1 MSVLVLCDH
10 DRGVLAEA
18 SLEALTFGRKL
29 ANDLGVA
36 CSAVL
41 IGEGADNASTSL
53 ASYGADSIY
62 LVEHS
67 LLTDYGPSAWGE
79 SLVQLVNKVA
89 PTAVLASGTDRGN
102 EVIAHLAAN
111 LDAPFVAN
119 CLTADTAN
127 PSTWLMTRVQWGGS
141 LLEDSEL
148 STEQVKIFTV
158 AHHGIEAE
166 QSESSNSGQKES
178 FAPELEES
186 VTQTIVADRVV
197 LTQGITLSTSPVVVG
212 GGRGVGSA
220 EAFSP
225 LEELAAELNGVVG
238 CSRAVTNNGWRPHSD
253 QVGQTGKVVAPDLYI
268 AVGISGAIQHLAG
281 MKDSKVIVAIN
292 KDEEAPIFQVAD
304 FGLVADLF
312 KAVPELDDELQKNG
326 FTG

>member
-10 DRGVLAEA
+10 DRGALAEA
-18 SLEALTFGRKL
+18 SLEALTFGRRL
-29 ANDLGVA
+29 ADDLGVA
-36 CSAVL
+36 CSGVL

-62 LVEHS
+62 LVAHS

-89 PTAVLASGTDRGN
+89 PTAVLACGTDRGN
-102 EVIAHLAAN
+102 EVIAHLAAS

-119 CLTADTAN
+119 CLTADTTN
-127 PSTWLMTRVQWGGS
+127 SSTWLMTRVQWGGS

-166 QSESSNSGQKES
+166 QSASSNSGQQES
-178 FAPELEES
+178 FTPELDES

-220 EAFSP
+220 EAFAP
-225 LEELAAELNGVVG
+225 LEELAEELNGVVG

-253 QVGQTGKVVAPDLYI
+253 QVGQTGTRIAPQIYI
-268 AVGISGAIQHLAG
+268 ANGISGAIQHWVGAMAAKNIL
-281 MKDSKVIVAIN
+281 AIN
-292 KDEEAPIFQVAD
+292 IDPEANMVAKAGYAVIGDLHQVVPAVLEEVRRR
-304 FGLVADLF
+304 
-312 KAVPELDDELQKNG
+312 KS
-326 FTG
+326 

>member
-10 DRGVLAEA
+10 DRGALAEA

-53 ASYGADSIY
+53 ASYGADNIY

-158 AHHGIEAE
+158 AHHGVEAE
-166 QSESSNSGQKES
+166 QPESSSSGQKES

-253 QVGQTGKVVAPDLYI
+253 QVGQTGTRIAPQIYI
-268 AVGISGAIQHLAG
+268 ANGISGAIQHWVGAMAAKNIL
-281 MKDSKVIVAIN
+281 AIN
-292 KDEEAPIFQVAD
+292 IDPEANMVAKAGYAVIGDLHQVVPAVLEEVRRR
-304 FGLVADLF
+304 
-312 KAVPELDDELQKNG
+312 KS
-326 FTG
+326 

>member
-10 DRGVLAEA
+10 DRGSLAEA
-18 SLEALTFGRKL
+18 SLEALTFGRRL

-36 CSAVL
+36 CGGVL

-53 ASYGADSIY
+53 ASYGADSVY

-79 SLVQLVNKVA
+79 SLVQLVNKVN
-89 PTAVLASGTDRGN
+89 PTAVLACGTDRGN
-102 EVIAHLAAN
+102 EVIAHLAAS

-127 PSTWLMTRVQWGGS
+127 PSTWLMTRIQWGGS
-141 LLEDSEL
+141 LLEESEL

-166 QSESSNSGQKES
+166 QSESSNSGQQES
-178 FAPELEES
+178 FTPELDES
-186 VTQTIVADRVV
+186 VAQTIVADRVV

-220 EAFSP
+220 EAFAP
-225 LEELAAELNGVVG
+225 LEELAEELNGVVG

-253 QVGQTGKVVAPDLYI
+253 QVGQTGTRIAPQIYI
-268 AVGISGAIQHLAG
+268 ANGISGAIQHWVGAMAAKNIL
-281 MKDSKVIVAIN
+281 AIN
-292 KDEEAPIFQVAD
+292 IDPEANMVAKAGYAVIGDLHQVVPAVLEEVRRR
-304 FGLVADLF
+304 
-312 KAVPELDDELQKNG
+312 KS
-326 FTG
+326 

>member
-10 DRGVLAEA
+10 DRGALAEA
-18 SLEALTFGRKL
+18 SLEALTFGRRL

-36 CSAVL
+36 CSGVL

-53 ASYGADSIY
+53 ASYGAERVY
-62 LVEHS
+62 LVEHG
-67 LLTDYGPSAWGE
+67 LLTDYGPSAWGA
-79 SLVQLVNKVA
+79 SLVQLVNKVT
-89 PTAVLASGTDRGN
+89 PTAVLACGTDRGN
-102 EVIAHLAAN
+102 EVIAHLAAS

-127 PSTWLMTRVQWGGS
+127 PSAWLMTRIQWGGS
-141 LLEDSEL
+141 LLEESEL

-166 QSESSNSGQKES
+166 QSESSNSGQQES
-178 FAPELEES
+178 FTPELDES
-186 VTQTIVADRVV
+186 VAQTIVADRVV

-220 EAFSP
+220 EAFAP
-225 LEELAAELNGVVG
+225 LEELAEELNGVVG

-253 QVGQTGKVVAPDLYI
+253 QVGQTGTRIAPQIYI
-268 AVGISGAIQHLAG
+268 ANGISGAIQHWVGAMAAKNIL
-281 MKDSKVIVAIN
+281 AIN
-292 KDEEAPIFQVAD
+292 IDPEANMVAKAGYAVIGDLHQVVPAVLEEVRRR
-304 FGLVADLF
+304 
-312 KAVPELDDELQKNG
+312 KS
-326 FTG
+326 

>member
-10 DRGVLAEA
+10 DRGALAEA
-18 SLEALTFGRKL
+18 SLEALTFGRRL

-36 CSAVL
+36 CSGVL

-53 ASYGADSIY
+53 ASYGAERVY
-62 LVEHS
+62 LVEHG

-79 SLVQLVNKVA
+79 SLVQLVNKVT
-89 PTAVLASGTDRGN
+89 PTAVLACGTDRGN
-102 EVIAHLAAN
+102 EVIAHLAAS

-127 PSTWLMTRVQWGGS
+127 PSTWLMTRLQWGGA
-141 LLEDSEL
+141 LLEESEL

-166 QSESSNSGQKES
+166 QSESSNSGQQES
-178 FAPELEES
+178 FTPELDES
-186 VTQTIVADRVV
+186 VAQTIVADRVV

-220 EAFSP
+220 EAFAP
-225 LEELAAELNGVVG
+225 LEELAEELNGVVG

-253 QVGQTGKVVAPDLYI
+253 QVGQTGTRIAPQIYI
-268 AVGISGAIQHLAG
+268 ANGISGAIQHWVGAMAAKNIL
-281 MKDSKVIVAIN
+281 AIN
-292 KDEEAPIFQVAD
+292 IDPEANMVAKAGYAVIGDLHQVVPAVLEEVRRR
-304 FGLVADLF
+304 
-312 KAVPELDDELQKNG
+312 KS
-326 FTG
+326 

>member
-10 DRGVLAEA
+10 DRGALAEA
-18 SLEALTFGRKL
+18 SLEALTFGRRL

-36 CSAVL
+36 CSGVL

-53 ASYGADSIY
+53 ASYGAERVY
-62 LVEHS
+62 LVEHG

-79 SLVQLVNKVA
+79 SLVQLVNKVT
-89 PTAVLASGTDRGN
+89 PTAVLACGTDRGN
-102 EVIAHLAAN
+102 EVIAHLAAS

-119 CLTADTAN
+119 CLTADTSN
-127 PSTWLMTRVQWGGS
+127 PSTWLMTRIQWGGS
-141 LLEDSEL
+141 LLEESEL

-166 QSESSNSGQKES
+166 QSESSNSGQQES
-178 FAPELEES
+178 FTPELDES
-186 VTQTIVADRVV
+186 VAQTIVADRVV

-220 EAFSP
+220 EAFAP
-225 LEELAAELNGVVG
+225 LEELAEELNGVVG

-253 QVGQTGKVVAPDLYI
+253 QVGQTGTRIAPQIYI
-268 AVGISGAIQHLAG
+268 ANGISGAIQHWVGAMAAKNIL
-281 MKDSKVIVAIN
+281 AIN
-292 KDEEAPIFQVAD
+292 IDPEANMVAKAGYAVIGDLHQVVPAILEEVRRR
-304 FGLVADLF
+304 
-312 KAVPELDDELQKNG
+312 KS
-326 FTG
+326 

>member
-10 DRGVLAEA
+10 DRGSLAEA
-18 SLEALTFGRKL
+18 SLEALTFGRRL

-36 CSAVL
+36 CGGVL

-53 ASYGADSIY
+53 ASYGADSVY

-79 SLVQLVNKVA
+79 SLVQLVNKVN
-89 PTAVLASGTDRGN
+89 PTAVLACGTDRGN
-102 EVIAHLAAN
+102 EVIAHLAAS

-127 PSTWLMTRVQWGGS
+127 PSTWLMTRIQWGGS
-141 LLEDSEL
+141 LLEESEL

-166 QSESSNSGQKES
+166 QSESSNSGQQES
-178 FAPELEES
+178 FAPELDES

-220 EAFSP
+220 EAFAP
-225 LEELAAELNGVVG
+225 LEELAEELNGVVG

-253 QVGQTGKVVAPDLYI
+253 QVGQTGTRIAPQIYI
-268 AVGISGAIQHLAG
+268 ANGISGAIQHWVGAMAAKNIL
-281 MKDSKVIVAIN
+281 AIN
-292 KDEEAPIFQVAD
+292 IDPEANMVAKAGYAVIGDLHQVVPAVLEEVRRR
-304 FGLVADLF
+304 
-312 KAVPELDDELQKNG
+312 KS
-326 FTG
+326 

>member
-10 DRGVLAEA
+10 DRGSLAEA
-18 SLEALTFGRKL
+18 SLEALTFGRRL

-36 CSAVL
+36 CGGVL

-53 ASYGADSIY
+53 ASYGADSVY

-79 SLVQLVNKVA
+79 SLVQLVNKVN
-89 PTAVLASGTDRGN
+89 PTAVLACGTDRGN
-102 EVIAHLAAN
+102 EVIAHLAAS

-127 PSTWLMTRVQWGGS
+127 PSTWLMTRIQWGGS
-141 LLEDSEL
+141 LLEESEL

-166 QSESSNSGQKES
+166 QSESSNSGQQES
-178 FAPELEES
+178 FTPELDES

-220 EAFSP
+220 EAFAP
-225 LEELAAELNGVVG
+225 LEELAEELNGVVG

-253 QVGQTGKVVAPDLYI
+253 QVGQTGTRIAPQIYI
-268 AVGISGAIQHLAG
+268 ANGISGAIQHWVGAMAAKNIL
-281 MKDSKVIVAIN
+281 AIN
-292 KDEEAPIFQVAD
+292 IDPEANMVAKAGYAVIGDLHQVVPAILEEVRRR
-304 FGLVADLF
+304 
-312 KAVPELDDELQKNG
+312 KS
-326 FTG
+326 

>member
-10 DRGVLAEA
+10 DRGALAEA
-18 SLEALTFGRKL
+18 SLEALTFGRRL

-36 CSAVL
+36 CSGVL

-53 ASYGADSIY
+53 ASYGAESVY
-62 LVEHS
+62 LVEHG

-79 SLVQLVNKVA
+79 SLVQLVNKVT
-89 PTAVLASGTDRGN
+89 PTAVLACGTDRGN
-102 EVIAHLAAN
+102 EVIAHLAAS

-127 PSTWLMTRVQWGGS
+127 PSTWLMTRIQWGGS
-141 LLEDSEL
+141 LLEESEL

-166 QSESSNSGQKES
+166 QSESSNSGQQES
-178 FAPELEES
+178 FTPELDES
-186 VTQTIVADRVV
+186 VAQTIVADRVV

-220 EAFSP
+220 EAFAP
-225 LEELAAELNGVVG
+225 LEELAEELNGVVG

-253 QVGQTGKVVAPDLYI
+253 QVGQTGTRIAPQIYI
-268 AVGISGAIQHLAG
+268 ANGISGAIQHWVGAMAAKNIL
-281 MKDSKVIVAIN
+281 AIN
-292 KDEEAPIFQVAD
+292 IDPEANMVAKAGYAVIGDLHQVVPAVLEEVRRR
-304 FGLVADLF
+304 
-312 KAVPELDDELQKNG
+312 KS
-326 FTG
+326 

>member
-10 DRGVLAEA
+10 DRGSLAEA
-18 SLEALTFGRKL
+18 SLEALTFGRRL

-36 CSAVL
+36 CGGVL

-53 ASYGADSIY
+53 ASYGADSVY
-62 LVEHS
+62 LVEQS

-79 SLVQLVNKVA
+79 SLVQLVNKVN
-89 PTAVLASGTDRGN
+89 PTAVLACGTDRGN
-102 EVIAHLAAN
+102 EVIAHLAAS

-127 PSTWLMTRVQWGGS
+127 PSTWLMTRIQWGGS
-141 LLEDSEL
+141 LLEESEL

-166 QSESSNSGQKES
+166 QSESSNSGQQES
-178 FAPELEES
+178 FTPELDES

-220 EAFSP
+220 EAFAP
-225 LEELAAELNGVVG
+225 LEELAEELNGVVG

-253 QVGQTGKVVAPDLYI
+253 QVGQTGTRIAPQIYI
-268 AVGISGAIQHLAG
+268 ANGISGAIQHWVGAMAAKNIL
-281 MKDSKVIVAIN
+281 AIN
-292 KDEEAPIFQVAD
+292 IDPEANMVAKAGYAVIGDLHQVVPAVLEEVRRR
-304 FGLVADLF
+304 
-312 KAVPELDDELQKNG
+312 KS
-326 FTG
+326 

>member
-10 DRGVLAEA
+10 DRGSLAEA
-18 SLEALTFGRKL
+18 SLEALTFGRRL

-36 CSAVL
+36 CGGVL

-53 ASYGADSIY
+53 ASYGADSVY

-79 SLVQLVNKVA
+79 SLVQLVNKVN
-89 PTAVLASGTDRGN
+89 PTAVLACGTDRGN

-127 PSTWLMTRVQWGGS
+127 PSTWLMTRIQWGGS
-141 LLEDSEL
+141 LLEESEL

-166 QSESSNSGQKES
+166 QSESSNSGQQES
-178 FAPELEES
+178 FTPELDES

-220 EAFSP
+220 EAFAP
-225 LEELAAELNGVVG
+225 LEELAEELNGVVG

-253 QVGQTGKVVAPDLYI
+253 QVGQTGTRIAPQIYI
-268 AVGISGAIQHLAG
+268 ANGISGAIQHWVGAMAAKNIL
-281 MKDSKVIVAIN
+281 AIN
-292 KDEEAPIFQVAD
+292 IDPEANMVAKAGYAVIGDLHQVVPAVLEEVRRR
-304 FGLVADLF
+304 
-312 KAVPELDDELQKNG
+312 KS
-326 FTG
+326 

>member
-10 DRGVLAEA
+10 DRGSLAEA
-18 SLEALTFGRKL
+18 SLEALTFGRRL

-36 CSAVL
+36 CGGVL

-53 ASYGADSIY
+53 ASYGADSVY

-79 SLVQLVNKVA
+79 SLVQLVNKVN
-89 PTAVLASGTDRGN
+89 PTAVLACGTDRGN
-102 EVIAHLAAN
+102 EVIAHLAAS
-111 LDAPFVAN
+111 LYAPFVAN

-127 PSTWLMTRVQWGGS
+127 PSTWLMTRIQWGGS
-141 LLEDSEL
+141 LLEESEL

-166 QSESSNSGQKES
+166 QSESSNSGQQES
-178 FAPELEES
+178 FTPELDES

-220 EAFSP
+220 EAFAP
-225 LEELAAELNGVVG
+225 LEELAEELNGVVG

-253 QVGQTGKVVAPDLYI
+253 QVGQTGTRIAPQIYI
-268 AVGISGAIQHLAG
+268 ANGISGAIQHWVGAMAAKNIL
-281 MKDSKVIVAIN
+281 AIN
-292 KDEEAPIFQVAD
+292 IDPEANMVAKAGYAVIGDLHQVVPAVLEEVRRR
-304 FGLVADLF
+304 
-312 KAVPELDDELQKNG
+312 KS
-326 FTG
+326 

>member
-10 DRGVLAEA
+10 DRGALAEA
-18 SLEALTFGRKL
+18 SLEALTFGRRL

-36 CSAVL
+36 CSGVL

-53 ASYGADSIY
+53 ASYGAERVY
-62 LVEHS
+62 LVEHG

-79 SLVQLVNKVA
+79 SLVQLVNKVT
-89 PTAVLASGTDRGN
+89 PTAVLACGTDRGN
-102 EVIAHLAAN
+102 EVIAHLAAS

-127 PSTWLMTRVQWGGS
+127 PSTWLMTRIQWGGS
-141 LLEDSEL
+141 LLEESEL

-166 QSESSNSGQKES
+166 QSESSNSGQQES
-178 FAPELEES
+178 FTPELDES
-186 VTQTIVADRVV
+186 VAQTIVADRVV

-220 EAFSP
+220 EAFAP
-225 LEELAAELNGVVG
+225 LEELAEELNGVVG

-253 QVGQTGKVVAPDLYI
+253 QVGQTGTRIAPQIYI
-268 AVGISGAIQHLAG
+268 ANGISGAIQHWVGAMAAKNIL
-281 MKDSKVIVAIN
+281 AIN
-292 KDEEAPIFQVAD
+292 IDPEANMVAKAGYAVIGDLHQVVPAVLEEVRRR
-304 FGLVADLF
+304 
-312 KAVPELDDELQKNG
+312 KS
-326 FTG
+326 

>member
-10 DRGVLAEA
+10 DRGALAEA

-53 ASYGADSIY
+53 ASYGADNIY
-62 LVEHS
+62 LVENS

-79 SLVQLVNKVA
+79 SLVQLVNKVT

-166 QSESSNSGQKES
+166 QPESSNSGQKES

-253 QVGQTGKVVAPDLYI
+253 QVGQTGTRIAPQIYI
-268 AVGISGAIQHLAG
+268 ANGISGAIQHWVGAMAAKNIL
-281 MKDSKVIVAIN
+281 AIN
-292 KDEEAPIFQVAD
+292 IDPEANMVAKAGYAVIGDLHQVVPAVLEEVRRR
-304 FGLVADLF
+304 
-312 KAVPELDDELQKNG
+312 KS
-326 FTG
+326 

>member
-10 DRGVLAEA
+10 DRGSLAEA
-18 SLEALTFGRKL
+18 SLEALTFGRRL

-36 CSAVL
+36 CGGVL
-41 IGEGADNASTSL
+41 IGEGADNASISL
-53 ASYGADSIY
+53 ASYGADSVY

-79 SLVQLVNKVA
+79 SLVQLVNKVN
-89 PTAVLASGTDRGN
+89 PTAVLACGTDRGN
-102 EVIAHLAAN
+102 EVIAHLAAS

-127 PSTWLMTRVQWGGS
+127 PSTWLMTRIQWGGS
-141 LLEDSEL
+141 LLEESEL

-166 QSESSNSGQKES
+166 QSESSNSGQQES
-178 FAPELEES
+178 FTPELDES

-220 EAFSP
+220 EAFAP
-225 LEELAAELNGVVG
+225 LEELAEELNGVVG

-253 QVGQTGKVVAPDLYI
+253 QVGQTGTRIAPQIYI
-268 AVGISGAIQHLAG
+268 ANGISGAIQHWVGAMAAKNIL
-281 MKDSKVIVAIN
+281 AIN
-292 KDEEAPIFQVAD
+292 IDPEANMVAKAGYAVIGDLHQVVPAVLEEVRRR
-304 FGLVADLF
+304 
-312 KAVPELDDELQKNG
+312 KS
-326 FTG
+326 

>member
-10 DRGVLAEA
+10 DRGSLAEA
-18 SLEALTFGRKL
+18 SLEALTFGRRL

-36 CSAVL
+36 CGGVL

-53 ASYGADSIY
+53 ASYGADSVY

-79 SLVQLVNKVA
+79 SLVQLVNKVN
-89 PTAVLASGTDRGN
+89 PTAVLACGTDRGN
-102 EVIAHLAAN
+102 EVIAHLAAS

-127 PSTWLMTRVQWGGS
+127 PSTWLMTRIQWGGS
-141 LLEDSEL
+141 LLEESEL

-166 QSESSNSGQKES
+166 QSESSNSGQQES
-178 FAPELEES
+178 FTPELDES

-220 EAFSP
+220 EAFAP
-225 LEELAAELNGVVG
+225 LEELAEELNGVVG

-253 QVGQTGKVVAPDLYI
+253 QVGQTGTRIAPQIYI
-268 AVGISGAIQHLAG
+268 ANGISGAIQHWVGAMAAKNIL
-281 MKDSKVIVAIN
+281 AIN
-292 KDEEAPIFQVAD
+292 IDPEANMVAKAGYAVIGDLHQVVPAVLEEVRRR
-304 FGLVADLF
+304 
-312 KAVPELDDELQKNG
+312 KS
-326 FTG
+326 

>member
-10 DRGVLAEA
+10 DRGALAEA

-36 CSAVL
+36 CSGVL
-41 IGEGADNASTSL
+41 IGQGADSASTSL
-53 ASYGADSIY
+53 ASYGADSVY

-79 SLVQLVNKVA
+79 SLVQLVNKVN
-89 PTAVLASGTDRGN
+89 PTAVLACGTDRGN
-102 EVIAHLAAN
+102 EVIAHLAAS

-127 PSTWLMTRVQWGGS
+127 PSTWLMTRIQWGGS

-166 QSESSNSGQKES
+166 QSESSNSGQQES
-178 FAPELEES
+178 FTPELDES

-220 EAFSP
+220 EAFAP
-225 LEELAAELNGVVG
+225 LEELAEELNGVVG

-253 QVGQTGKVVAPDLYI
+253 QVGQTGTRIAPQIYI
-268 AVGISGAIQHLAG
+268 ANGISGAIQHWVGAMAAKNIL
-281 MKDSKVIVAIN
+281 AIN
-292 KDEEAPIFQVAD
+292 IDPEANMVAKAGNAVIGDLHQVVPAVLEEVRRR
-304 FGLVADLF
+304 
-312 KAVPELDDELQKNG
+312 KS
-326 FTG
+326 

>member
-10 DRGVLAEA
+10 DRGSLAEA
-18 SLEALTFGRKL
+18 SLEALTFGRRL

-36 CSAVL
+36 CGGVL
-41 IGEGADNASTSL
+41 IGEGADNASASL
-53 ASYGADSIY
+53 ASYGADSVY

-79 SLVQLVNKVA
+79 SLVQLVNKVN
-89 PTAVLASGTDRGN
+89 PTAVLACGTDRGN
-102 EVIAHLAAN
+102 EVIAHLAAS

-127 PSTWLMTRVQWGGS
+127 PSTWLMTRIQWGGS
-141 LLEDSEL
+141 LLEESEL

-166 QSESSNSGQKES
+166 QSESSNSGQQES
-178 FAPELEES
+178 FTPELDES

-220 EAFSP
+220 EAFAP
-225 LEELAAELNGVVG
+225 LEELAEELNGVVG

-253 QVGQTGKVVAPDLYI
+253 QVGQTGTRIAPQIYI
-268 AVGISGAIQHLAG
+268 ANGISGAIQHWVGAMAAKNIL
-281 MKDSKVIVAIN
+281 AIN
-292 KDEEAPIFQVAD
+292 IDPEANMVAKAGYAVIGDLHQVVPAVLEEVRRR
-304 FGLVADLF
+304 
-312 KAVPELDDELQKNG
+312 KS
-326 FTG
+326 

>member
-10 DRGVLAEA
+10 DRGALAEA
-18 SLEALTFGRKL
+18 SLEALTFGRRL

-36 CSAVL
+36 CSGVL

-53 ASYGADSIY
+53 ASYGAERVY
-62 LVEHS
+62 LVEHG

-79 SLVQLVNKVA
+79 SLVQLVNKVT
-89 PTAVLASGTDRGN
+89 PTAVLACGTDRGN
-102 EVIAHLAAN
+102 EVIAHLAAS

-127 PSTWLMTRVQWGGS
+127 PSAWLMTRIQWGGS
-141 LLEDSEL
+141 LLEESEL

-166 QSESSNSGQKES
+166 QSESSNSGQQES
-178 FAPELEES
+178 FTPELDES
-186 VTQTIVADRVV
+186 VAQTIVADRVV

-220 EAFSP
+220 EAFAP
-225 LEELAAELNGVVG
+225 LEELAEELNGVVG

-253 QVGQTGKVVAPDLYI
+253 QVGQTGTRIAPQIYI
-268 AVGISGAIQHLAG
+268 ANGISGAIQHWVGAMAAKNIL
-281 MKDSKVIVAIN
+281 AIN
-292 KDEEAPIFQVAD
+292 IDPEANMVAKAGYAVIGDLHQVVPAVLEEVRRR
-304 FGLVADLF
+304 
-312 KAVPELDDELQKNG
+312 KS
-326 FTG
+326 

>member
-10 DRGVLAEA
+10 DRGALAEA
-18 SLEALTFGRKL
+18 SLEALTFGRRL

-36 CSAVL
+36 CSGVL

-79 SLVQLVNKVA
+79 SLVQLVNKVG
-89 PTAVLASGTDRGN
+89 PTAVLACGTDRGN
-102 EVIAHLAAN
+102 EVIAHLAASI
-111 LDAPFVAN
+111 DAPFVAN
-119 CLTADTAN
+119 CLTADTTN

-158 AHHGIEAE
+158 VHHGIEAE
-166 QSESSNSGQKES
+166 QSESSNSGQQES
-178 FAPELEES
+178 FTPELDES
-186 VTQTIVADRVV
+186 VGQTIVADRVV

-220 EAFSP
+220 EAFAP
-225 LEELAAELNGVVG
+225 LEELAEELNGVVG

-253 QVGQTGKVVAPDLYI
+253 QVGQTGTRIAPQIYI
-268 AVGISGAIQHLAG
+268 ANGISGAIQHWVGAMAAKNIL
-281 MKDSKVIVAIN
+281 AIN
-292 KDEEAPIFQVAD
+292 IDPEANMVAKAGYAVIGDLHQVVPAVLEEIRRR
-304 FGLVADLF
+304 
-312 KAVPELDDELQKNG
+312 KS
-326 FTG
+326 

>member
-10 DRGVLAEA
+10 DRGALAEA
-18 SLEALTFGRKL
+18 SLEALTFGRRL

-36 CSAVL
+36 CSGVL

-53 ASYGADSIY
+53 ASYGAERVY
-62 LVEHS
+62 LVEHG

-79 SLVQLVNKVA
+79 SLVQLVNKVT
-89 PTAVLASGTDRGN
+89 PSAVLACGTDRGN
-102 EVIAHLAAN
+102 EVIAHLAAS

-119 CLTADTAN
+119 CLTADTSN
-127 PSTWLMTRVQWGGS
+127 PSTWLMTRIQWGGS
-141 LLEDSEL
+141 LLEESEL

-166 QSESSNSGQKES
+166 QSESSNSGQQES
-178 FAPELEES
+178 FTPELDES
-186 VTQTIVADRVV
+186 VAQTIVADRVV

-220 EAFSP
+220 EAFAP
-225 LEELAAELNGVVG
+225 LEELAEELNGVVG

-253 QVGQTGKVVAPDLYI
+253 QVGQTGTRIAPQIYI
-268 AVGISGAIQHLAG
+268 ANGISGAIQHWVGAMAAKNIL
-281 MKDSKVIVAIN
+281 AIN
-292 KDEEAPIFQVAD
+292 IDPEANMVAKAGYAVIGDLHQVVPAILEEVRRR
-304 FGLVADLF
+304 
-312 KAVPELDDELQKNG
+312 KS
-326 FTG
+326 

>member
-10 DRGVLAEA
+10 DRGALAEA
-18 SLEALTFGRKL
+18 SLEALTFGRRL

-36 CSAVL
+36 CSGVL

-53 ASYGADSIY
+53 ASYGAESVY
-62 LVEHS
+62 LVEHG

-79 SLVQLVNKVA
+79 SLVQLVNKVT
-89 PTAVLASGTDRGN
+89 PTAVLACGTDRGN
-102 EVIAHLAAN
+102 EVIAHLAAS

-127 PSTWLMTRVQWGGS
+127 PSTWLMTRIQWGGS
-141 LLEDSEL
+141 LLEESEL

-166 QSESSNSGQKES
+166 QSESSNSGQQES
-178 FAPELEES
+178 FTPELDES
-186 VTQTIVADRVV
+186 VAQTIVADRVV

-220 EAFSP
+220 EALSLIHISEP
-225 LEELAAELNGVVG
+225 
-238 CSRAVTNNGWRPHSD
+238 TRP
-253 QVGQTGKVVAPDLYI
+253 Y
-268 AVGISGAIQHLAG
+268 
-281 MKDSKVIVAIN
+281 
-292 KDEEAPIFQVAD
+292 
-304 FGLVADLF
+304 
-312 KAVPELDDELQKNG
+312 
-326 FTG
+326 

>member
-10 DRGVLAEA
+10 DRGALAEA
-18 SLEALTFGRKL
+18 SLEALTFGRRL

-36 CSAVL
+36 CGGVL

-53 ASYGADSIY
+53 ASYGAESVY
-62 LVEHS
+62 LVEHG

-79 SLVQLVNKVA
+79 SLVQLVNKVS
-89 PTAVLASGTDRGN
+89 PSAVLACGTDRGN
-102 EVIAHLAAN
+102 EVIAHLAAS

-127 PSTWLMTRVQWGGS
+127 PSTWLMTRIQWGGS
-141 LLEDSEL
+141 LLEESEL

-166 QSESSNSGQKES
+166 QSESSNSGQQES
-178 FAPELEES
+178 FTPELDES
-186 VTQTIVADRVV
+186 VAQTIVADRVV

-220 EAFSP
+220 EAFAP
-225 LEELAAELNGVVG
+225 LEELAEELNGVVG

-253 QVGQTGKVVAPDLYI
+253 QVGQTGTRIAPQIYI
-268 AVGISGAIQHLAG
+268 ANGISGAIQHWVGAMAAKNIL
-281 MKDSKVIVAIN
+281 AIN
-292 KDEEAPIFQVAD
+292 IDPEANMVAKAGYAVIGDLHQVVPAVLEEVRRR
-304 FGLVADLF
+304 
-312 KAVPELDDELQKNG
+312 KS
-326 FTG
+326 